1 MGTHR
6 GTRNQGP
13 GLAVRG
19 HGSSCSPSLGGG
31 SWQGAG
37 ARAEGGFQLHGS
49 LHGAQIVHPEM
60 GTAVTRGRQSLRGL
74 GDFSAGTRPGCSL
87 SSGVFILWLSSA
99 LDVPKEQRACASG
112 CPNRLGLVP
121 IQVGVLM
128 ASPIRLLRT
137 SLFGRESGFPEMQVR
152 CSAERSRP
160 SP

>member
-37 ARAEGGFQLHGS
+37 TQAEGGFQLHGS
-49 LHGAQIVHPEM
+49 LHGAQIVHSEM

-137 SLFGRESGFPEMQVR
+137 SLFGRESGFPEMRVR

>member
-31 SWQGAG
+31 NWQGAG
-37 ARAEGGFQLHGS
+37 TQAEGGFQLHGS

-87 SSGVFILWLSSA
+87 SSGVFIFCLSPA
-99 LDVPKEQRACASG
+99 PDVPKELG
-112 CPNRLGLVP
+112 PVCPVVPTAWGWSPSRL
-121 IQVGVLM
+121 
-128 ASPIRLLRT
+128 
-137 SLFGRESGFPEMQVR
+137 ES
-152 CSAERSRP
+152 
-160 SP
+160 